1 MGLIKRSGIFV
12 LFILSLAV
20 MTACANEQAQNE
32 DTKSAAAPA
41 AEESEEEKIPAAA
54 RTVEEMVEQKAGTL
68 VEEHMDPGLETLQS
82 WDRQQYLDFIQ
93 ETFKPIVEE
102 ELKTYFTENK
112 SLSSEE
118 VYDYLVHTLG
128 SGNYKKYYEELASYD
143 HGFRMPELPDG
154 EDEVTTKQ
162 KKVNALVLLD
172 ASGSMKEALEGKTKM
187 DLAKAAIEGFVE
199 QIPEEAN
206 VSLISYGHVGTEA
219 NSDQAKSCAA
229 VETVYPLA
237 AYQKE
242 NFTNSLRSF
251 EASGWTPLA
260 GAIQKAGEILQAY
273 PSEEY
278 YNQVY
283 IVSDGVETCNGDPVA
298 AAKELQNQ
306 NIKAKVNIIGFN
318 VDNEGQ
324 QQLKQVADSGGGE
337 YVTVDNPAELEIEMT
352 KKWEPTLGQIWWTQ
366 GVTLNE
372 TVEAMERMND
382 TYNPLYFAS
391 ESEMNRI
398 KDAIRFLSNEELISV
413 EVKDEV
419 NELADSLY
427 DSRKEH
433 FSELK
438 ETKEAEREQAHE
450 EITTKVEEWRKQWQ

>member
-1 MGLIKRSGIFV
+1 MRFLKRSGICAV
-12 LFILSLAV
+12 FILFLAV
-20 MTACANEQAQNE
+20 MTACANEQTQKE
-32 DTKSAAAPA
+32 DTKSAAATS
-41 AEESEEEKIPAAA
+41 AEESAEEKISAAA

-68 VEEHMDPGLETLQS
+68 VEEYMDPELETLQS

-93 ETFKPIVEE
+93 ETFEPIVEE
-102 ELKTYFTENK
+102 ELQTYFSENK
-112 SLSSEE
+112 SLKSEE

-172 ASGSMKEALEGKTKM
+172 ASGSMNEALEGQTKM

-199 QIPEEAN
+199 QIPDEAN
-206 VSLISYGHVGTEA
+206 VSLISYGHVGTSA
-219 NSDQAKSCAA
+219 NSEKAKSCAA

-242 NFTNSLRSF
+242 KFTNSLQSF
-251 EASGWTPLA
+251 QASGWTPLA

-273 PSEEY
+273 PSEDY

-283 IVSDGVETCNGDPVA
+283 IVSDGVETCDGDPVA

-306 NIKAKVNIIGFN
+306 NIKATVNIIGFD

-324 QQLKQVADSGGGE
+324 QQLRQVADSGGGE
-337 YVTVDNPAELEIEMT
+337 YITVDNPAQLEVEMT
-352 KKWEPTLGQIWWTQ
+352 KKWQPTLGQLWWTQ

-382 TYNPLYFAS
+382 IYSPLYNAS
-391 ESEMNRI
+391 NSEINRI
-398 KDAIRFLSNEELISV
+398 KHGIRFLSNEELISI

-427 DSRKEH
+427 ELREEH
-433 FSELK
+433 FSALK
-438 ETKEAEREQAHE
+438 ETKEEEREQAHE